1 MVGPLLRYG
10 INGLIIKAIMNR
22 KRLALCFLLGSA
34 WLGVA
39 GPRELAAQLVPL
51 GPEVDLLADTWPND
65 PFVAVQPDGA
75 YVVAW
80 DEGFD
85 SHAGVFYR
93 YVAAG
98 SAPKEEWPA
107 TIESP
112 DEGYPSVDAVT
123 ATPRGFDV
131 LWREPDFP
139 SWKPTAFYRQHLTRK
154 GVPDGKPIRLGGSGT
169 EWIWHVRGNGFIA
182 GWTLRGKHGIA
193 ARRLASSGQ
202 RTGPELRLNSRP
214 IDNPYPVVLA
224 VADGGFLAVWLGVVP
239 GPTRTLVLRARR
251 FSPAGKPL
259 GPDFD
264 VNSIPLG
271 VAGLYYPDLQVAAAP
286 GGGFAVAWRL
296 GATIYLRFFN
306 ATGTALGSE
315 IPAATSEDFE
325 DGYEPVPESMAFDK
339 SGNLL
344 LLWMNWLD
352 DTGLHLQLFD
362 PHGTP
367 LGTPVGVRSEASDI
381 FEAPWGGSVAWAGDS
396 WLVTWGA
403 AGMPAGDFSTIFVR
417 RFASKK

>member
-1 MVGPLLRYG
+1 M
-10 INGLIIKAIMNR
+10 
-22 KRLALCFLLGSA
+22 KRTSLALCFVLGSA

-39 GPRELAAQLVPL
+39 GPRELAAQVVPL
-51 GPEVDLLADTWPND
+51 GPEIDLLADTWPNK

-75 YVVAW
+75 YLVAW

-85 SHAGVFYR
+85 SHLGVFYR

-112 DEGYPSVDAVT
+112 DEGYPSVDAVV

-131 LWREPDFP
+131 LWREPDSL
-139 SWKPTAFYRQHLTRK
+139 SWKPIAFYRQHLTLK
-154 GVPDGKPIRLGGSGT
+154 GVPDGKPIRLGGTGT
-169 EWIWHVRGNGFIA
+169 EWVWHVRGNGFMA

-214 IDNPYPVVLA
+214 IDNPRPVVLGL
-224 VADGGFLAVWLGVVP
+224 ADGGFLAIWLGTVP
-239 GPTRTLVLRARR
+239 GPARILVLRARQ

-264 VNSIPLG
+264 VNTIPLG
-271 VAGLYYPDLQVAAAP
+271 VAESYYPEFRVAEAP
-286 GGGFAVAWRL
+286 GGGFAVAWM
-296 GATIYLRFFN
+296 ATRQSDDIIFLRFFN
-306 ATGTALGSE
+306 AAGTALGPE
-315 IPAATSEDFE
+315 LPAVTSKHID

-344 LLWMNWLD
+344 LLWMPWAD
-352 DTGLHLQLFD
+352 DTGLQLQLFD

-367 LGTPVGVRSEASDI
+367 LGTPVAVRSEASDI
-381 FEAPWGGSVAWAGDS
+381 FEAPWGGSVAWAGNS

-417 RFASKK
+417 RFASRK